1 MSGHRIQHSDAKLN
15 GVTVSLTT
23 TTELTMSSF
32 SQQKRYSTMEK
43 EKPPDIPLDVP
54 LDIVLEGTPEGED
67 HQASGNTMEV
77 ETPPGKDDDAPNEH
91 TAQPGTTTEE
101 IESTSSP
108 AGYTISLAT
117 GINTDMPPTP
127 PKSNPNTVNV
137 NTPDDA
143 PLPPTDPR
151 KLKIM
156 YEDMKKRYSEQ
167 KQINIDQKKEYETII
182 SEMEA
187 TIKEVR
193 ERLGKPTVIKMTNED
208 IFVAK
213 AKKGTKVVSSPQC
226 TVSGC
231 EKTNIDLIKCNMCGK
246 LVCDDC
252 SGVKVSKLR
261 PVMNQCSTLYFT
273 CKTCDTLIRDTNDVN
288 VYDVLKGKV
297 ETLTEE
303 LDNCEGENS
312 KLTQQVKTLE
322 DQHSSLQVLLE
333 ERESSLHESEAKLN
347 SMEQTPAAC
356 INPTNGAANIE
367 ELINKRF
374 DKIDESIDAMIERKL
389 AGVLAIPTAGPSNDE
404 NAKKLFSAVVG
415 ASDSPVNHVT
425 ALKSSQNA
433 ELIEKQEQERR
444 ANNII
449 IHGISE
455 VRSDDVSIQDHDQT
469 FLNHFL
475 EAIDVDM
482 EPKQIVRLGN
492 ENADKKRPL
501 KVILKSADDK
511 RQILSSLN
519 KLKNADASV
528 RGVSV
533 RDDYTIEERKLI
545 RSMHEEARRKNEA
558 DNVTHWKVRGT
569 PKNGLRVVKI
579 TARN

>member
-1 MSGHRIQHSDAKLN
+1 
-15 GVTVSLTT
+15 
-23 TTELTMSSF
+23 
-32 SQQKRYSTMEK
+32 MEK

-77 ETPPGKDDDAPNEH
+77 ETPPGKDDDAPNER
-91 TAQPGTTTEE
+91 TFQPGTTTEE

-108 AGYTISLAT
+108 TGYTTSLAT
-117 GINTDMPPTP
+117 GINADMPPTP

-137 NTPDDA
+137 NTPGDA

-151 KLKIM
+151 KLKVM

-187 TIKEVR
+187 TLKEVR

-261 PVMNQCSTLYFT
+261 PLMNQCSTLYFT

-347 SMEQTPAAC
+347 SMEQTPAAS

-475 EAIDVDM
+475 EAIDVDI

-492 ENADKKRPL
+492 ESADKKRPL

-558 DNVTHWKVRGT
+558 DHVTHWKVRGT

-579 TARN
+579 TARS

>member
-1 MSGHRIQHSDAKLN
+1 
-15 GVTVSLTT
+15 
-23 TTELTMSSF
+23 
-32 SQQKRYSTMEK
+32 MEK

-77 ETPPGKDDDAPNEH
+77 ETPPGKDDDAPNER

-137 NTPDDA
+137 NTPGDA

-151 KLKIM
+151 KLKVM

-273 CKTCDTLIRDTNDVN
+273 CKTCDTLVRDTNDVN

-347 SMEQTPAAC
+347 SMEQTPAAS

>member
-1 MSGHRIQHSDAKLN
+1 
-15 GVTVSLTT
+15 
-23 TTELTMSSF
+23 
-32 SQQKRYSTMEK
+32 
-43 EKPPDIPLDVP
+43 
-54 LDIVLEGTPEGED
+54 
-67 HQASGNTMEV
+67 
-77 ETPPGKDDDAPNEH
+77 
-91 TAQPGTTTEE
+91 
-101 IESTSSP
+101 
-108 AGYTISLAT
+108 
-117 GINTDMPPTP
+117 
-127 PKSNPNTVNV
+127 
-137 NTPDDA
+137 
-143 PLPPTDPR
+143 
-151 KLKIM
+151 
-156 YEDMKKRYSEQ
+156 
-167 KQINIDQKKEYETII
+167 
-182 SEMEA
+182 
-187 TIKEVR
+187 
-193 ERLGKPTVIKMTNED
+193 
-208 IFVAK
+208 
-213 AKKGTKVVSSPQC
+213 
-226 TVSGC
+226 
-231 EKTNIDLIKCNMCGK
+231 MCGK

-347 SMEQTPAAC
+347 SMEQTPAAS

-475 EAIDVDM
+475 EAIDVDI

-558 DNVTHWKVRGT
+558 DHVTHWKVRGT

-579 TARN
+579 TARS

>member
-1 MSGHRIQHSDAKLN
+1 
-15 GVTVSLTT
+15 
-23 TTELTMSSF
+23 
-32 SQQKRYSTMEK
+32 MEK

-77 ETPPGKDDDAPNEH
+77 ETPPGKDDDAPNER
-91 TAQPGTTTEE
+91 TFQPGTTTEE

-108 AGYTISLAT
+108 TGYTTSLAT
-117 GINTDMPPTP
+117 GINADMPPTP

-137 NTPDDA
+137 NTPGDA

-151 KLKIM
+151 KLKVM

-187 TIKEVR
+187 TIKEFR

-261 PVMNQCSTLYFT
+261 PLMNQCSTLYFT

-347 SMEQTPAAC
+347 SMEQTPAAS

-475 EAIDVDM
+475 EAIDVDI

-492 ENADKKRPL
+492 ESADKKRPL

-558 DNVTHWKVRGT
+558 DHVTHWKVRGT

-579 TARN
+579 TARS

>member
-1 MSGHRIQHSDAKLN
+1 
-15 GVTVSLTT
+15 
-23 TTELTMSSF
+23 
-32 SQQKRYSTMEK
+32 MEK

-108 AGYTISLAT
+108 AGYTISLTT

-137 NTPDDA
+137 NTPGDA

-151 KLKIM
+151 KLKVM

-187 TIKEVR
+187 TLKEVR

-273 CKTCDTLIRDTNDVN
+273 CKTCDTLVRDTNDVN

-297 ETLTEE
+297 DTLTEE

-312 KLTQQVKTLE
+312 KLAQQVKTLE

-347 SMEQTPAAC
+347 SMEQTPAAS

-455 VRSDDVSIQDHDQT
+455 VRSDDVSVSEQKTDENGNSPDSDGNFIKS
-469 FLNHFL
+469 FL
-475 EAIDVDM
+475 EAIEVDVA
-482 EPKQIVRLGN
+482 PKQIIRLG
-492 ENADKKRPL
+492 KKTPDNTRPV
-501 KVILKSADDK
+501 KVILKNAEDK
-511 RQILSSLN
+511 EKIMSGLT
-519 KLKNADASV
+519 KLKTAGPGL
-528 RGVSV
+528 RGISV
-533 RDDYTIEERKLI
+533 RDDYTQEERKLI
-545 RSMHEEARRKNEA
+545 KTMYEEAKRRNEA

>member
-1 MSGHRIQHSDAKLN
+1 
-15 GVTVSLTT
+15 
-23 TTELTMSSF
+23 
-32 SQQKRYSTMEK
+32 MEK

-77 ETPPGKDDDAPNEH
+77 ETPPGKDDDAPNER
-91 TAQPGTTTEE
+91 TFQPGTTTEE

-108 AGYTISLAT
+108 TGYTTSLAT
-117 GINTDMPPTP
+117 GINADMPPTP

-137 NTPDDA
+137 NTPGDA

-151 KLKIM
+151 KLKVM

-187 TIKEVR
+187 TIKEFR

-347 SMEQTPAAC
+347 SMEQTPAAS

-475 EAIDVDM
+475 EAIDVDI

-492 ENADKKRPL
+492 ESADKKRPL

-558 DNVTHWKVRGT
+558 DHVTHWKVRGT

-579 TARN
+579 TARS

>member
-1 MSGHRIQHSDAKLN
+1 
-15 GVTVSLTT
+15 
-23 TTELTMSSF
+23 
-32 SQQKRYSTMEK
+32 MEK

-91 TAQPGTTTEE
+91 TALPGTTTEE

-108 AGYTISLAT
+108 AGYTISLTT

-137 NTPDDA
+137 NTPGDA

-151 KLKIM
+151 KLKVM

-187 TIKEVR
+187 TIKEFR

-273 CKTCDTLIRDTNDVN
+273 CKTCDTLVRDTNDVN

-297 ETLTEE
+297 DTLTEE

-347 SMEQTPAAC
+347 SMEQTPAAS

-455 VRSDDVSIQDHDQT
+455 VRSVDVSIQDHDQT

-475 EAIDVDM
+475 EAIDVDI

-492 ENADKKRPL
+492 ESADKKRPL

-558 DNVTHWKVRGT
+558 DHVTHWKVRGT

-579 TARN
+579 TARS

>member
-1 MSGHRIQHSDAKLN
+1 
-15 GVTVSLTT
+15 
-23 TTELTMSSF
+23 
-32 SQQKRYSTMEK
+32 MEK

-77 ETPPGKDDDAPNEH
+77 ETPPGKDDDAPNER
-91 TAQPGTTTEE
+91 TFQPGTTTEE

-108 AGYTISLAT
+108 AGYTISLTT

-137 NTPDDA
+137 NTPGDA

-151 KLKIM
+151 KLKVM

-273 CKTCDTLIRDTNDVN
+273 CKTCDTLVRDTNDVN

-297 ETLTEE
+297 DTLTEE

-347 SMEQTPAAC
+347 SMEQTPAAS

-475 EAIDVDM
+475 EAIDVDI

-558 DNVTHWKVRGT
+558 DHVTHWKVRGT

-579 TARN
+579 TARS

>member
-1 MSGHRIQHSDAKLN
+1 
-15 GVTVSLTT
+15 
-23 TTELTMSSF
+23 
-32 SQQKRYSTMEK
+32 MEK

>member
-1 MSGHRIQHSDAKLN
+1 
-15 GVTVSLTT
+15 
-23 TTELTMSSF
+23 
-32 SQQKRYSTMEK
+32 MEK

-91 TAQPGTTTEE
+91 TALPGTTTEE

-108 AGYTISLAT
+108 AGYTISLTT

-137 NTPDDA
+137 NTPGDA

-151 KLKIM
+151 KLKVM

-187 TIKEVR
+187 TIKEFR

-273 CKTCDTLIRDTNDVN
+273 CKTCDTLVRDTNDVN

-297 ETLTEE
+297 DTLTEE

-347 SMEQTPAAC
+347 SMEQTPAAS

-475 EAIDVDM
+475 EAIDVDI

-492 ENADKKRPL
+492 ESADKKRPL

-558 DNVTHWKVRGT
+558 DHVTHWKVRGT

-579 TARN
+579 TARS